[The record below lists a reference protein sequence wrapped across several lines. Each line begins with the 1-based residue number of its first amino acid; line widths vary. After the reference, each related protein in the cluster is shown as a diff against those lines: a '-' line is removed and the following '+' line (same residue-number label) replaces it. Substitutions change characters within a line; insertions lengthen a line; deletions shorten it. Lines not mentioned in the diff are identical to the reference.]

1 MTTTAS
7 SLVKSELECLLSEDS
22 SDLTNAF
29 DEDSGYVSAPFKTH
43 THGSF
48 SLYVDYSLGTAT
60 SIEILI
66 QESSVSKNF
75 KDVTTIKPSDD
86 DGVSLV
92 RTHVLSID
100 SDSSRQGVS
109 GSLEIKVEAREGF
122 WVRML
127 AKATGSL
134 ATLPT
139 LTLSAHGG
147 A

>member
-1 MTTTAS
+1 MTATAS
-7 SLVKSELECLLSEDS
+7 SLAKSELECLLSENS
-22 SDLTNAF
+22 NPLTGVF
-29 DEDSGYVSAPFKTH
+29 DESGGYFTDPFKTH

-66 QESSVSKNF
+66 QEASSEKNF
-75 KDVTTIKPSDD
+75 KDVTIVKPSDD

-100 SDSSRQGVS
+100 SDSSRQGSS

-127 AKATGSL
+127 AKATGTL
-134 ATLPT
+134 ATAPSLV
-139 LTLSAHGG
+139 LSAHGG